1 MSVNLRKIAER
12 VLPESVKGKAGPAL
26 GRSMDRLRVPPPGLK
41 AGRGPGSAGPGSP
54 AVLVLLLGAPDAAT
68 VTDTVAALLRD
79 AGPAGVRPV
88 LVLDT
93 PHFAPARRA
102 GLAVDHLLA
111 AGEWAQR
118 HPDQPYAGYLAE
130 RLAQLEAD
138 YATPHL
144 VRLPAGGV
152 AVLPDGALAAAL
164 VPPRPGAGRLVWQR
178 LAGRFEAAIDRPTSG
193 A

>member
-1 MSVNLRKIAER
+1 MSVNLRKVAER

-41 AGRGPGSAGPGSP
+41 AGRGPGAAGPASP
-54 AVLVLLLGAPDAAT
+54 AVVVLLLGAPDAAT

-88 LVLDT
+88 LVVDT

-102 GLAVDHLLA
+102 GMAVDHVLPA
-111 AGEWAQR
+111 QEWSRR
-118 HPDQPYAGYLAE
+118 HPGDPYAGYLGE
-130 RLAQLEAD
+130 RLAQLESD
-138 YATPHL
+138 YATSHL
-144 VRLPAGGV
+144 VRLPAGG
-152 AVLPDGALAAAL
+152 AAALPDGALAAAL
-164 VPPRPGAGRLVWQR
+164 VPPRPGRGRRVWQR
-178 LAGRFEAAIDRPTSG
+178 LAGRFEAAIDRPASG

>member
-1 MSVNLRKIAER
+1 VSVNLRKVAER
-12 VLPESVKGKAGPAL
+12 VLPGSVKGKAGPAL

-41 AGRGPGSAGPGSP
+41 AGRGPEAAGSASPG
-54 AVLVLLLGAPDAAT
+54 VVVLLLGAPDAAT

-102 GLAVDHLLA
+102 GLAVDHLLPA
-111 AGEWAQR
+111 AEWAER
-118 HPDQPYAGYLAE
+118 HPGQPYAGYLTE

-138 YATPHL
+138 YATSHL
-144 VRLPAGGV
+144 VRLPAGGTG
-152 AVLPDGALAAAL
+152 ALPDGALADAL
-164 VPPRPGAGRLVWQR
+164 VPPRPGSGRRVWQR
-178 LAGRFEAAIDRPTSG
+178 LAGRLEAAIDRPTSG